1 MTTNVYNI
9 EAAIMNK
16 MSSASTELEL
26 LEYSKMLQQI
36 KTGIVQVAD
45 TFASLPAYA
54 DSVGHMYY
62 IKDEKTV
69 YWANAASGW
78 IPITQTSA
86 STLWVMGGDYNNT
99 VPDGVYTWPSD
110 ISSPVREVSSSTN
123 WCQVSYGG
131 SFSGG
136 GVKQDGSLY
145 VWGGYSGYCID
156 AFPNEQVEGVGAA
169 IMRYTGSCDWSKVDY
184 SGNTATGLKTNG
196 EVWSWGCNCCGNF
209 GDNRN
214 ITTATR
220 TPQQEL
226 TSSTWTAVCRA
237 HALAVAGIKTDGT
250 LWGFGNGTVS
260 GWGQG
265 NTTNHS
271 SPVQEICS
279 ATNWCNLSRMNYC
292 TAAIKT
298 DGTLW
303 FAGQSSDGNFMNNCN
318 LSQVFCSFVQE
329 YTSSTNWSQV
339 NFNIPVIALKTDGTL
354 WGAGDNA
361 YGGVGDGTNICR
373 SSPVQEVT
381 SSTNWCCAVRV
392 SSAGGSSMGVKTDGT
407 LWGWGW
413 NRLQNVLIYPIACG
427 NNHCTSS
434 PVQEMT
440 SHANGWGDINVRS
453 GNAAFIRIDGT
464 F

>member
-1 MTTNVYNI
+1 MSINLYNI
-9 EAAIMNK
+9 EQAILDKMN
-16 MSSASTELEL
+16 SSSTELEL
-26 LEYSKMLQQI
+26 LEYSKMLEQI
-36 KTGIVQVAD
+36 KTGVVHTVN

-69 YWANAASGW
+69 YWASNVAW

-86 STLWVMGGDYNNT
+86 STLLVMGGDYNGT
-99 VPDGVYTWPSD
+99 VPDGVYTYPAD
-110 ISSPVREVSSSTN
+110 ISSPVQEVSSSTT
-123 WCQVSYGG
+123 WCQVNYGG

-145 VWGGYSGYCID
+145 VWGGYGGYCID
-156 AFPNEQVEGVGAA
+156 ASPNEQVVGAW

-184 SGNTATGLKTNG
+184 ISNTATGLKTNG

-214 ITTATR
+214 ILSATR

-226 TSSTWTAVCRA
+226 TSSTWTAICRA
-237 HALAVAGIKTDGT
+237 TSLAVAGIKTDGT
-250 LWGFGNGTVS
+250 IWGFGNGTAG

-265 NTTNHS
+265 TQIHHS

-279 ATNWCNLSRMNYC
+279 ATNWCNLSRQGYY

-339 NFNIPVIALKTDGTL
+339 NFNYPIIALKTDGTL
-354 WGAGDNA
+354 WGAGYNVS
-361 YGGVGDGTNICR
+361 GSVGDGTNINR

-392 SSAGGSSMGVKTDGT
+392 SSASGSSMGVKTDGT
-407 LWGWGW
+407 LWGWGS
-413 NRLQNVLIYPIACG
+413 NRSQNLLMYPVACG
-427 NNHCTSS
+427 NNHNASS

-453 GNAAFIRIDGT
+453 GNAAIIRLDAT

>member
-1 MTTNVYNI
+1 MTINMNNI
-9 EAAIMNK
+9 ELTIMNK
-16 MSSASTELEL
+16 MSSASTEIEL
-26 LEYSKMLQQI
+26 LEYSKILQQI
-36 KTGIVQVAD
+36 KTGVVHTAS
-45 TFASLPAYA
+45 TYNSLPTASE
-54 DSVGHMYY
+54 SVGQMYY
-62 IKDEKTV
+62 LEDEKTI
-69 YWANAASGW
+69 YWANSFGW
-78 IPITQTSA
+78 FTLPTTSTT
-86 STLWVMGGDYNNT
+86 TLLVMGNDYNSA
-99 VPDGVYTWPSD
+99 VPDGAYTWPAD
-110 ISSPVREVSSSTN
+110 ISSPVQEVSSSTN
-123 WCQVSYGG
+123 WCQVSVGG

-136 GVKQDGSLY
+136 GVKTDGSLY
-145 VWGGYSGYCID
+145 VWGGYSGYCINAYPD
-156 AFPNEQVEGVGAA
+156 EQVEGVGAA

-184 SGNTATGLKTNG
+184 ISNTATALKTNG

-214 ITTATR
+214 ITGATR

-237 HALAVAGIKTDGT
+237 NSLSVAGIKSDGT
-250 LWGFGNGTVS
+250 IWGFGNGTNG

-265 NTTNHS
+265 SQTHHS

-303 FAGQSSDGNFMNNCN
+303 FAGQSNNGNFMNNCHLN
-318 LSQVFCSFVQE
+318 QVFSCFVQE

-339 NFNIPVIALKTDGTL
+339 NFNSPIVALKTDGTL
-354 WGAGDNA
+354 WGAGYNVS
-361 YGGVGDGTNICR
+361 GSVGDGTNICR

-392 SSAGGSSMGVKTDGT
+392 GSASDSSMGVKTDGT
-407 LWGWGW
+407 LWGWGS
-413 NRLQNVLIYPIACG
+413 NRAQNLLLYPIACG
-427 NNHCTSS
+427 NNHCASS

-453 GNAAFIRIDGT
+453 SNAAFIRIDGT